1 MILTKEDLL
10 AIGQLIDEKLK
21 PVEERLDRLEARMDR
36 IEERMDRLEASV
48 ERLEARVERLEAS
61 VERLEARMDSL
72 ETRVDRLEARMDSL
86 EERVGELEK
95 EVTALKQKV
104 GDLETQVV
112 GIKVYL
118 DTRMEPRMKNLEST
132 YLDTYKRY
140 CKEIDRMP
148 QAYSDVDMLK
158 GVVVEHSRTLAR
170 HEQLITALQA

>member
-21 PVEERLDRLEARMDR
+21 PVEERLDRLEASVERLEARMDSLEIRMDR
-36 IEERMDRLEASV
+36 IEERMDRLEA
-48 ERLEARVERLEAS
+48 RV
-61 VERLEARMDSL
+61 
-72 ETRVDRLEARMDSL
+72 DSL

-95 EVTALKQKV
+95 EVTALKQKM

-118 DTRMEPRMKNLEST
+118 DTRIEPRLKNLEST

-140 CKEIDRMP
+140 CREIDRMP

-170 HEQLITALQA
+170 HEELITALQA